1 MSNAAVFDI
10 KLAWKQTKQAL
21 DAMTPAQRKQTLI
34 NSGILTKSGNVAK
47 PYAKV
52 IKPAR

>member
-1 MSNAAVFDI
+1 MSSVAVFDI
-10 KLAWKQTKQAL
+10 RQAWKQTKQAL

-34 NSGILTKSGNVAK
+34 NSGILTKKGNVAK

-52 IKPAR
+52 IKAAK